1 MKNKIKR
8 KLEGR
13 EEGKEKIVREMR
25 DGFWRK
31 KREKKKRRNQKIR
44 HKGTSGGLKGRCKID
59 LPKLV
64 EFSKNREKK
73 RAP

>member
-1 MKNKIKR
+1 MEQKICER
-8 KLEGR
+8 DEGWILK
-13 EEGKEKIVREMR
+13 EET
-25 DGFWRK
+25 
-31 KREKKKRRNQKIR
+31 REKEEESENKTKI
-44 HKGTSGGLKGRCKID
+44 KGTSGGLKGRCKID